1 MRRCDV
7 LVVGAGPAGSM
18 AAMTAA
24 AEGASVI
31 MLERKP
37 QVGLPV
43 QCAEFIPTQIATRF
57 GLGRETLVQKVAA
70 MNTHL
75 PDGSVT
81 WTPFRGIICNRDG
94 LDRQLAG
101 LAIEAGAD
109 LICGTRATEV
119 DGNVVTVIESGRQQ
133 AIEAGVIVG
142 ADGPA
147 SAVRSWMGLGSNG
160 FVHARQYLLPLSGE
174 LDTTEIFFRKA
185 IPGGYG
191 WVFPKDGV
199 ANVGIGVEPGLVGMT
214 GAGTTGVDTTGIGED
229 PGGFVR
235 PGEAL
240 KVFTRELLEM
250 GIIKSAEPLARTGG
264 LIPVGGQSKLW
275 HKNMI
280 LAGDAA
286 GHCHPITGAGVANA
300 IFAGELAG
308 EAAARAAAGRDLEM
322 LAEYDES
329 CRLFLGDTLDR
340 AVERRR
346 RLRPFWAGDAG
357 DLSAAIRKSW
367 IAFDEYYEK

>member
-1 MRRCDV
+1 
-7 LVVGAGPAGSM
+7 M
-18 AAMTAA
+18 AAMAAA
-24 AEGASVI
+24 AEGATVI
-31 MLERKP
+31 LLERKRK
-37 QVGLPV
+37 VGLPV

-57 GLGRETLVQKVAA
+57 DLDRDALVQKVRS

-81 WTPFRGIICNRDG
+81 GTPFAGFICNRDR
-94 LDRQLAG
+94 LDRHLAG
-101 LAIEAGAD
+101 LAREAGAN
-109 LICGTRATEV
+109 LICGARATGVGGKE
-119 DGNVVTVIESGRQQ
+119 VTVIESGRQAEIQ
-133 AIEAGVIVG
+133 TEVIIG

-160 FVHARQYLLPLSGE
+160 FVHARQYLLPLGRE
-174 LDTTEIFFRKA
+174 LDSTEIFFRKE

-191 WVFPKDGV
+191 WVFPKRGV
-199 ANVGIGVEPGLVGMT
+199 ANVGIGVEPGVVGM
-214 GAGTTGVDTTGIGED
+214 AGVGVG
-229 PGGFVR
+229 PGGVR

-240 KVFTRELLEM
+240 EVFTRELLDM
-250 GIIKSAEPLARTGG
+250 GIIESAAPLARTGG

-275 HKNMI
+275 HENMI

-322 LAEYDES
+322 LGDYEES
-329 CRLFLGDTLDR
+329 CRLFLGDTLGR

-346 RLRPFWAGDAG
+346 QLLPFWAGDAG
-357 DLSAAIRKSW
+357 ELSGAIRKSW
-367 IAFDEYYEK
+367 IAFDEYYQDSLT